1 MWHLYYHPES
11 GDISALNKKKL
22 DMDLPYLRIDD
33 DLAEKFFNFEHRY
46 IDWQVVKQS
55 GRYKLTRRE
64 NKTEPVWYKKFNR
77 VKEGTDADVVIL
89 REGSE
94 LTWQSVKTAELSVWV
109 TIWNNP
115 LKFIGSLHLPNDKVL
130 LVPPDQKI
138 SIFTNKNNLSICYHD
153 KNISC

>member
-1 MWHLYYHPES
+1 MWHLYYHPDS
-11 GDISALNKKKL
+11 GDISTLNKKKL

-55 GRYKLTRRE
+55 GRYKLTPRE
-64 NKTEPVWYKKFNR
+64 NKTEPVWYKKFNQ
-77 VKEGTDADVVIL
+77 VKEDINADVVIL

-109 TIWNNP
+109 TMWNNP

-130 LVPPDQKI
+130 LVPSDQKI
-138 SIFTNKNNLSICYHD
+138 SIFTNKNNLSICYYD
-153 KNISC
+153 KNISR